1 MQQLRSD
8 AIKRGLARAPHR
20 SLLAADGLT
29 DEELDRPLVA
39 VVSAQNEV
47 IPGHLHLQ
55 QIADAV
61 KAGVRMAGGTPL
73 QVNTIGVC
81 DGIAMNHE
89 GMHYSLVSREVI
101 ADSVECAVQ
110 GHQFDAM
117 VLIPSCDKIV
127 PGMLIAAARLNIPT
141 VLVSGGPML
150 AGRGRHGEQTDLNSL
165 FDAVGQVTA
174 GTMTKQECSWLE
186 KTACPPCGS
195 CSGMFTA
202 NSICC
207 LAEALG
213 IALPGNGTV
222 PAVYSERIRLA
233 KRAGMKVM
241 ELVEKNLCARDVL
254 SPAAIH
260 NGMVLDMAFGG
271 STNTMLHL
279 TAIAQAAGCPVTMED
294 WDRASAETPNIVRI
308 APAGPLHI
316 QDLNDV
322 GGVSAIIGELGRTGH
337 LDLSAVTCHGT
348 MAEWVAECPEPDGE
362 VVRRVE
368 DAYSPDGGLKVVR
381 GNLAPDCGVVKK
393 SAVDPSMWRHSGP
406 ARVFDS
412 EEQACEAIF
421 GGAINPGD
429 VVVIRYEGPAGG
441 PGMREML
448 TPTSAICGMGL
459 ATSVALITDGRFSGA
474 SKGPCIGHVSP
485 EAAAG
490 GPIALVREGD
500 VISIDIQAGTLTLEV
515 AQGELERRRAAWQ
528 PPAPKYETGVLS
540 RYARLVTS
548 ADKGAYLS

>member
-1 MQQLRSD
+1 MELRSD

-20 SLLAADGLT
+20 SLLKADGLT

-89 GMHYSLVSREVI
+89 GMHYSLTSREVI

-127 PGMLIAAARLNIPT
+127 PGMLIAAARLDIPT
-141 VLVSGGPML
+141 MLVSGGPML
-150 AGRGRHGEQTDLNSL
+150 AGRGRDGSQTDLNSL

-174 GTMTKQECSWLE
+174 GTMTEEECHWLE
-186 KTACPPCGS
+186 GTACPTCGS

-233 KRAGMKVM
+233 KQAGMKVM
-241 ELVEKNLCARDVL
+241 ELVEKNVTARQIIT
-254 SPAAIH
+254 SAAIH

-279 TAIAQAAGCPVTMED
+279 TAIAQAAGCPVTMDD

-337 LDLSAVTCHGT
+337 LDMSALTCHGT
-348 MAEWVAECPEPDGE
+348 MAEWVAACPPVDGE
-362 VVRRVE
+362 VVRSVD
-368 DAYSPDGGLKVVR
+368 DAYSPDGGLKVMR
-381 GNLAPDCGVVKK
+381 GSLAPDCGVVKK
-393 SAVDPSMWRHSGP
+393 SAVDPGMWTHSGP

-412 EEQACEAIF
+412 EEEACTAIF

-429 VVVIRYEGPAGG
+429 VVVIRYEGPSGG

-459 ATSVALITDGRFSGA
+459 ASSVALITDGRFSGA

-490 GPIALVREGD
+490 GPIALVEEGD
-500 VISIDIQAGTLTLEV
+500 VIDIDIQAGTL
-515 AQGELERRRAAWQ
+515 ELRVPEDVLAERRAAWQ
-528 PPAPKYETGVLS
+528 PPAPKYTTGVLS
-540 RYARLVTS
+540 RYAKLVTS

>member
-1 MQQLRSD
+1 MQLRSD
-8 AIKRGLARAPHR
+8 AVKKGLARAPHR
-20 SLLAADGLT
+20 SLLKADGLT
-29 DEELDRPLVA
+29 DEELERPLIA
-39 VVSAQNEV
+39 VVSSQNEV
-47 IPGHLHLQ
+47 IPGHIHLQ

-89 GMHYSLVSREVI
+89 GMRYSLTSREVI

-110 GHQFDAM
+110 GHRFDAM

-127 PGMLIAAARLNIPT
+127 PGMLIAACRLNIPT

-150 AGRGRHGEQTDLNSL
+150 AGRGRCGEQTDLNTL

-174 GTMTKQECSWLE
+174 GTMTREECHWLE
-186 KTACPPCGS
+186 ETACPTCGS

-207 LAEALG
+207 LSEALG

-233 KRAGMKVM
+233 KRAGMKIM
-241 ELVEKNLCARDVL
+241 ELLEQGTTARDL
-254 SPAAIH
+254 INEASIH
-260 NGMVLDMAFGG
+260 NGMALDMAFGG

-279 TAIAQAAGCPVTMED
+279 TAIAHAAGCPVTMDD
-294 WDRASAETPNIVRI
+294 WDRVSAATPNIVRI

-316 QDLNDV
+316 QDLNDA
-322 GGVSAIIGELGRTGH
+322 GGVPAIIHELWDAGVLDRDARTCMGPLEEIMDAYPH
-337 LDLSAVTCHGT
+337 ADGT
-348 MAEWVAECPEPDGE
+348 
-362 VVRRVE
+362 VVRRYT
-368 DAYSPDGGLKVVR
+368 DPYSPDGGLKVMR

-393 SAVDPSMWRHSGP
+393 SAVAPDMHRHQGP
-406 ARVFDS
+406 ARVFES
-412 EEQACEAIF
+412 EEDACEAIF
-421 GGAINPGD
+421 GGKIVPGD

-459 ATSVALITDGRFSGA
+459 DKSCALITDGRFSGA
-474 SKGPCIGHVSP
+474 TKGPAIGHVSP

-490 GPIALVREGD
+490 GPIALVEDGD
-500 VISIDIQAGTLTLEV
+500 IITIDIDAGTLVLEV
-515 AQGELERRRAAWQ
+515 DDAELACRRAAWQ
-528 PPAPKYETGVLS
+528 PPAPKYTEGVLS
-540 RYARLVTS
+540 RYAKLVTS

>member
-1 MQQLRSD
+1 
-8 AIKRGLARAPHR
+8 
-20 SLLAADGLT
+20 
-29 DEELDRPLVA
+29 
-39 VVSAQNEV
+39 
-47 IPGHLHLQ
+47 
-55 QIADAV
+55 
-61 KAGVRMAGGTPL
+61 
-73 QVNTIGVC
+73 
-81 DGIAMNHE
+81 
-89 GMHYSLVSREVI
+89 
-101 ADSVECAVQ
+101 
-110 GHQFDAM
+110 
-117 VLIPSCDKIV
+117 
-127 PGMLIAAARLNIPT
+127 
-141 VLVSGGPML
+141 
-150 AGRGRHGEQTDLNSL
+150 
-165 FDAVGQVTA
+165 
-174 GTMTKQECSWLE
+174 
-186 KTACPPCGS
+186 
-195 CSGMFTA
+195 
-202 NSICC
+202 
-207 LAEALG
+207 
-213 IALPGNGTV
+213 
-222 PAVYSERIRLA
+222 
-233 KRAGMKVM
+233 
-241 ELVEKNLCARDVL
+241 
-254 SPAAIH
+254 
-260 NGMVLDMAFGG
+260 
-271 STNTMLHL
+271 
-279 TAIAQAAGCPVTMED
+279 MED
-294 WDRASAETPNIVRI
+294 WDRASDETPNIVRI

>member
-1 MQQLRSD
+1 MKLRSD
-8 AIKRGLARAPHR
+8 AVKKGLARAPHR
-20 SLLAADGLT
+20 SLLKADGLT
-29 DEELDRPLVA
+29 DEELERPLVA

-47 IPGHLHLQ
+47 IPGHIHLQ
-55 QIADAV
+55 SVADAV

-89 GMHYSLVSREVI
+89 GMRYSLTSREVI

-110 GHQFDAM
+110 GHRFDAM

-127 PGMLIAAARLNIPT
+127 PGMLIAACRLDIPT

-150 AGRGRHGEQTDLNSL
+150 AGRGADGCQTDLNSL

-174 GTMTKQECSWLE
+174 GTMTVEQCARLE
-186 KTACPPCGS
+186 ETACPTCGS

-222 PAVYSERIRLA
+222 PAVFSERIRLA

-241 ELVEKNLCARDVL
+241 ELLEQGVTALDIVDSR
-254 SPAAIH
+254 AIR
-260 NGMVLDMAFGG
+260 NGMALDMAFGG

-279 TAIAQAAGCPVTMED
+279 TAIAQAAGCPVTMDE
-294 WDRASAETPNIVRI
+294 WDEVSAATPNIVRI
-308 APAGPLHI
+308 APAGPRNI
-316 QDLNDV
+316 EDLDAV
-322 GGVSAIIGELGRTGH
+322 GGVSAIVGELGRTGH
-337 LDLSAVTCHGT
+337 LDLSARTCHGT
-348 MAEWVAECPEPDGE
+348 VGEWVEGCSEPDGDI
-362 VVRRVE
+362 VRPVSE
-368 DAYSPDGGLKVVR
+368 AYSPDGGLKVLR
-381 GNLAPDCGVVKK
+381 GSLAPDCGVVKK
-393 SAVDPSMWRHSGP
+393 SAVAPEMRRHRGP
-406 ARVFDS
+406 ARVFES
-412 EEQACEAIF
+412 EEEACEAIF
-421 GGAINPGD
+421 GGRIRPGD
-429 VVVIRYEGPAGG
+429 VVVIRYEGPSGG

-459 ATSVALITDGRFSGA
+459 DRSVALVTDGRFSGA
-474 SKGPCIGHVSP
+474 TKGPAIGHVSP

-490 GPIALVREGD
+490 GPIALVEEGD
-500 VISIDIQAGTLTLEV
+500 TVAIDIDAGTIELEV
-515 AQGELERRRAAWQ
+515 APEELERRRAAWE
-528 PPAPKYETGVLS
+528 PPAPKYTTGVLS

>member
-1 MQQLRSD
+1 MQLRSD
-8 AIKRGLARAPHR
+8 AIKKGLARAPHR
-20 SLLAADGLT
+20 SLLKADGLT
-29 DEELDRPLVA
+29 DEELERPLIA
-39 VVSAQNEV
+39 VVSSQNEV
-47 IPGHLHLQ
+47 IPGHIHLQ

-89 GMHYSLVSREVI
+89 GMHYSLTSREVI

-110 GHQFDAM
+110 GHRFDAM

-127 PGMLIAAARLNIPT
+127 PGMLIAACRLNIPT

-150 AGRGRHGEQTDLNSL
+150 AGRGRCGEQTDLNTL

-174 GTMTKQECSWLE
+174 GTMTREECHWLE
-186 KTACPPCGS
+186 ETACPTCGS

-207 LAEALG
+207 LSEALG

-233 KRAGMKVM
+233 KRAGMKIM
-241 ELVEKNLCARDVL
+241 ELLEQGTTARDL
-254 SPAAIH
+254 INEASIH
-260 NGMVLDMAFGG
+260 NGMALDMAFGG

-279 TAIAQAAGCPVTMED
+279 TAIAHAAGCPVTMDD
-294 WDRASAETPNIVRI
+294 WDRVSAATPNIVRI

-322 GGVSAIIGELGRTGH
+322 GGVPAIMHELWDAGVLDRDARTCMGPLEEIVGAYPH
-337 LDLSAVTCHGT
+337 ADGT
-348 MAEWVAECPEPDGE
+348 
-362 VVRRVE
+362 VVRRHT
-368 DAYSPDGGLKVVR
+368 DPYSPDGGLKVMR

-393 SAVDPSMWRHSGP
+393 SAVAPDMHRHQGP
-406 ARVFDS
+406 ARVFES
-412 EEQACEAIF
+412 EEDACEAIF
-421 GGAINPGD
+421 GGKIVPGD

-459 ATSVALITDGRFSGA
+459 DKSCALITDGRFSGA
-474 SKGPCIGHVSP
+474 TKGPAIGHVSP

-490 GPIALVREGD
+490 GPIALVEDGD
-500 VISIDIQAGTLTLEV
+500 IITIDIDAGTLVLEV
-515 AQGELERRRAAWQ
+515 DDAELARRRAAWQ
-528 PPAPKYETGVLS
+528 PPAPKYTEGVLS
-540 RYARLVTS
+540 RYAKLVTS

>member
-1 MQQLRSD
+1 MELRSD

-20 SLLAADGLT
+20 SLLKADGLT

-89 GMHYSLVSREVI
+89 GMHYSLTSREVI

-127 PGMLIAAARLNIPT
+127 PGMLIAAARLDIPT

-150 AGRGRHGEQTDLNSL
+150 AGRGRDGSQTDLNSL

-174 GTMTKQECSWLE
+174 GTMTEEECSWLE
-186 KTACPPCGS
+186 GTACPTCGS

-233 KRAGMKVM
+233 KQAGMKVM
-241 ELVEKNLCARDVL
+241 ELVEKNVTARQIL
-254 SPAAIH
+254 TPAAIH

-337 LDLSAVTCHGT
+337 LDLSALTCHGT
-348 MAEWVAECPEPDGE
+348 MAEWVVDCPPVDGE
-362 VVRRVE
+362 VVRSV
-368 DAYSPDGGLKVVR
+368 DSAYSPDGGLKVMR

-393 SAVDPSMWRHSGP
+393 SAVSPEMWQHSGP

-412 EEQACEAIF
+412 EEEACAAIF

-429 VVVIRYEGPAGG
+429 VVVIRYEGPSGG

-459 ATSVALITDGRFSGA
+459 ASSVALITDGRFSGA

-490 GPIALVREGD
+490 GPIALVQEGD
-500 VISIDIQAGTLTLEV
+500 IIDIDIQAATLELRV
-515 AQGELERRRAAWQ
+515 PDEVLAERRAAWE
-528 PPAPKYETGVLS
+528 PPAPKYTTGVLS
-540 RYARLVTS
+540 RYAKLVTS

>member
-1 MQQLRSD
+1 MKLRSD
-8 AIKRGLARAPHR
+8 AVKKGLARAPHR
-20 SLLAADGLT
+20 SLLKADGLT
-29 DEELDRPLVA
+29 DEELERPLVA

-47 IPGHLHLQ
+47 IPGHIHLQ
-55 QIADAV
+55 SVADAV

-89 GMHYSLVSREVI
+89 GMRYSLTSREVI

-110 GHQFDAM
+110 GHRFDAM

-127 PGMLIAAARLNIPT
+127 PGMLIAACRLDIPT

-150 AGRGRHGEQTDLNSL
+150 AGRGADGCQTDLNSL

-174 GTMTKQECSWLE
+174 GTMTVEQCSRLE
-186 KTACPPCGS
+186 ETACPTCGS

-222 PAVYSERIRLA
+222 PAVFSERIRLA

-241 ELVEKNLCARDVL
+241 ELLEQGVTALDIVDSR
-254 SPAAIH
+254 AIR
-260 NGMVLDMAFGG
+260 NGMALDMAFGG

-279 TAIAQAAGCPVTMED
+279 TAIAQAAGCPVTMDE
-294 WDRASAETPNIVRI
+294 WDEVSAATPNIVRI
-308 APAGPLHI
+308 APAGPRHI
-316 QDLNDV
+316 EDLDAV
-322 GGVSAIIGELGRTGH
+322 GGVSAIVGELGRTGH
-337 LDLSAVTCHGT
+337 LDLSARTCHGT
-348 MAEWVAECPEPDGE
+348 VGEWVEHCPSPDGDI
-362 VVRRVE
+362 VRPVSE
-368 DAYSPDGGLKVVR
+368 AYSQDGGLKVLR
-381 GNLAPDCGVVKK
+381 GSLAPDCGVVKK
-393 SAVDPSMWRHSGP
+393 SAVAPEMRRHRGP
-406 ARVFDS
+406 ARVFES
-412 EEQACEAIF
+412 EEEACEAIF
-421 GGAINPGD
+421 GGRIRPGD
-429 VVVIRYEGPAGG
+429 VVVIRYEGPSGG

-459 ATSVALITDGRFSGA
+459 DRSVALVTDGRFSGA
-474 SKGPCIGHVSP
+474 TKGPAIGHVSP

-490 GPIALVREGD
+490 GPIALVEEGD
-500 VISIDIQAGTLTLEV
+500 TVAIDIDAGTIELEV
-515 AQGELERRRAAWQ
+515 APEELERRRAAWE
-528 PPAPKYETGVLS
+528 PPAPKYTTGVLS

>member
-1 MQQLRSD
+1 MELRSD

-20 SLLAADGLT
+20 SLLKADGLT

-89 GMHYSLVSREVI
+89 GMHYSLTSREVI

-127 PGMLIAAARLNIPT
+127 PGMLIAAARLDIPT
-141 VLVSGGPML
+141 MLVSGGPML
-150 AGRGRHGEQTDLNSL
+150 AGRGRDGGQTDLNSL

-174 GTMTKQECSWLE
+174 GTMTEEECHWLE
-186 KTACPPCGS
+186 GTACPTCGS

-222 PAVYSERIRLA
+222 PAVYSERVRLA

-241 ELVEKNLCARDVL
+241 ELVEKNVTARQIIT
-254 SPAAIH
+254 SSAIH

-279 TAIAQAAGCPVTMED
+279 TAIAQAAGCPVTMDD

-337 LDLSAVTCHGT
+337 LDLSALTCHGT
-348 MAEWVAECPEPDGE
+348 MAEWVDACPPVDGE
-362 VVRRVE
+362 VVRSV
-368 DAYSPDGGLKVVR
+368 DNVYSPDGGLKVMR
-381 GNLAPDCGVVKK
+381 GSLAPDCGVVKK
-393 SAVDPSMWRHSGP
+393 SAVDPGMWQHSGP

-412 EEQACEAIF
+412 EEEACKAIF

-429 VVVIRYEGPAGG
+429 VVVIRYEGPSGG

-459 ATSVALITDGRFSGA
+459 ASSVALITDGRFSGA

-490 GPIALVREGD
+490 GPIALVQEGD
-500 VISIDIQAGTLTLEV
+500 VIDIDIQAGTLELRVPEEV
-515 AQGELERRRAAWQ
+515 LAERRAAWQ
-528 PPAPKYETGVLS
+528 PPAPKYTTGVLS

>member
-1 MQQLRSD
+1 MQLRSD
-8 AIKRGLARAPHR
+8 AIKKGLARAPHR
-20 SLLAADGLT
+20 SLLKADGLT
-29 DEELDRPLVA
+29 DEELERPLIA
-39 VVSAQNEV
+39 VVSSQNEV
-47 IPGHLHLQ
+47 IPGHIHLQ

-89 GMHYSLVSREVI
+89 GMHYSLTSREVI

-110 GHQFDAM
+110 GHRFDAM

-127 PGMLIAAARLNIPT
+127 PGMLIAACRLNIPT
-141 VLVSGGPML
+141 ILVSGGPML
-150 AGRGRHGEQTDLNSL
+150 AGRGRCGEQTDLNTL

-174 GTMTKQECSWLE
+174 GTMTREECHWLE
-186 KTACPPCGS
+186 ETACPTCGS

-207 LAEALG
+207 LSEALG

-233 KRAGMKVM
+233 KRAGMKIM
-241 ELVEKNLCARDVL
+241 ELLEQGTTARDL
-254 SPAAIH
+254 INEASIH
-260 NGMVLDMAFGG
+260 NGMALDMAFGG

-279 TAIAQAAGCPVTMED
+279 TAIAHAAGCPVTMDD
-294 WDRASAETPNIVRI
+294 WDRVSAATPNIVRI

-322 GGVSAIIGELGRTGH
+322 GGVPAIMHELWDAGVLDRDARTCMGPLEEIVGAYPH
-337 LDLSAVTCHGT
+337 ADGT
-348 MAEWVAECPEPDGE
+348 
-362 VVRRVE
+362 VVRRHT
-368 DAYSPDGGLKVVR
+368 DPYSPDGGLKVMR

-393 SAVDPSMWRHSGP
+393 SAVAPDMHRHQGP
-406 ARVFDS
+406 ARVFES
-412 EEQACEAIF
+412 EEDACEAIF
-421 GGAINPGD
+421 GGKIVPGD

-459 ATSVALITDGRFSGA
+459 DKSCALITDGRFSGA
-474 SKGPCIGHVSP
+474 TKGPAIGHVSP

-490 GPIALVREGD
+490 GPIALVEDGD
-500 VISIDIQAGTLTLEV
+500 IITIDIDAGTLVLEV
-515 AQGELERRRAAWQ
+515 DDAELARRRAAWQ
-528 PPAPKYETGVLS
+528 PPAPKYTEGVLS
-540 RYARLVTS
+540 RYAKLVTS

>member
-1 MQQLRSD
+1 MQLRSD
-8 AIKRGLARAPHR
+8 AIKKGLARAPHR
-20 SLLAADGLT
+20 SLLKADGLT
-29 DEELDRPLVA
+29 DEELERPLIA
-39 VVSAQNEV
+39 VVSSQNEV
-47 IPGHLHLQ
+47 IPGHIHLQ

-89 GMHYSLVSREVI
+89 GMHYSLTSREVI

-110 GHQFDAM
+110 GHRFDAM

-127 PGMLIAAARLNIPT
+127 PGMLIAACRLNIPT
-141 VLVSGGPML
+141 ILVSGGPML
-150 AGRGRHGEQTDLNSL
+150 AGRGRCGEQTDLNTL

-174 GTMTKQECSWLE
+174 GTMTREECHWLE
-186 KTACPPCGS
+186 ETACPTCGS

-207 LAEALG
+207 LSEALG

-233 KRAGMKVM
+233 KRAGMKIM
-241 ELVEKNLCARDVL
+241 ELLEQGTTARDL
-254 SPAAIH
+254 INEASIH
-260 NGMVLDMAFGG
+260 NGMALDMAFGG

-279 TAIAQAAGCPVTMED
+279 TAIAHAAGCPVTMDD
-294 WDRASAETPNIVRI
+294 WDRVSAATPNIVRI

-322 GGVSAIIGELGRTGH
+322 GGVPAIMRELWDAGALDRDARTCMGPLEEIVDAYPH
-337 LDLSAVTCHGT
+337 ADGT
-348 MAEWVAECPEPDGE
+348 
-362 VVRRVE
+362 VVRRHT
-368 DAYSPDGGLKVVR
+368 DPYSPDGGLKVMR

-393 SAVDPSMWRHSGP
+393 SAVAPDMHRHQGS
-406 ARVFDS
+406 ARVFES
-412 EEQACEAIF
+412 EEDACEAIF
-421 GGAINPGD
+421 GGKIVPGD

-459 ATSVALITDGRFSGA
+459 DKSCALITDGRFSGA
-474 SKGPCIGHVSP
+474 TKGPAIGHVSP

-490 GPIALVREGD
+490 GPIALVEDGD
-500 VISIDIQAGTLTLEV
+500 IITIDIDAGTLVLEV
-515 AQGELERRRAAWQ
+515 DDAELARRRAAWQ
-528 PPAPKYETGVLS
+528 PPAPKYTEGVLS
-540 RYARLVTS
+540 RYAKLVTS

>member
-1 MQQLRSD
+1 MQLRSD
-8 AIKRGLARAPHR
+8 SIKKGLARAPHR
-20 SLLAADGLT
+20 SLLKADGFT

-39 VVSAQNEV
+39 VISSQNEI
-47 IPGHLHLQ
+47 IPGHIHLQ
-55 QIADAV
+55 SIADAV
-61 KAGVRMAGGTPL
+61 KAGIRMAGGTPV
-73 QVNTIGVC
+73 QMTTIGVC

-89 GMHYSLVSREVI
+89 GMHYSLTSREVI

-127 PGMLIAAARLNIPT
+127 PGMLIAACRLNIPT

-150 AGRGRHGEQTDLNSL
+150 AGRDKCGNETDLNTL

-174 GTMTKQECSWLE
+174 GTMTEEECTWFE
-186 KTACPPCGS
+186 NTACPTCGS

-207 LAEALG
+207 LSEALG
-213 IALPGNGTV
+213 IALPGNGTI

-233 KRAGMKVM
+233 KHAGMKVM
-241 ELVEKNLCARDVL
+241 ELLEQGITALDLINEKSV
-254 SPAAIH
+254 H

-279 TAIAQAAGCPVTMED
+279 TAIAQAAGCPVTLDD
-294 WDRASAETPNIVRI
+294 WDEVCQKTPNLTRI

-316 QDLNDV
+316 EDLNAV
-322 GGVSAIIGELGRTGH
+322 GGIPAILGELGRAGLLETEA
-337 LDLSAVTCHGT
+337 LTCHGT
-348 MAEWVAECPEPDGE
+348 MAQWLEECPAADGE
-362 VVRRVE
+362 VVRTVE
-368 DAYSPDGGLKVVR
+368 NAYSQVGGLRVMR
-381 GNLAPDCGVVKK
+381 GNLAPNCGVVKQ
-393 SAVDPSMWRHSGP
+393 SAVAPDMRQHRGP
-406 ARVFDS
+406 ARVFGS
-412 EEQACEAIF
+412 EEEACEAIF
-421 GGAINPGD
+421 GGKINAGD

-459 ATSVALITDGRFSGA
+459 DHDVALITDGRFSGA
-474 SKGPCIGHVSP
+474 TKGPAIGHVSP

-490 GPIALVREGD
+490 GPIALVEEGD
-500 VISIDIQAGTLTLEV
+500 IIDIDIDEGRLTLEV
-515 AQGELERRRAAWQ
+515 SDEELQARRERWQ
-528 PPAPKYETGVLS
+528 KPEPKYKTGVLA
-540 RYARLVTS
+540 RYAKLVSS
-548 ADKGAYLS
+548 ADKGAYFG

>member
-1 MQQLRSD
+1 MQLRSD
-8 AIKRGLARAPHR
+8 AVKKGLARAPHR
-20 SLLAADGLT
+20 SLLKADGLT
-29 DEELDRPLVA
+29 DEELERPLVA

-47 IPGHLHLQ
+47 IPGHIHLQ
-55 QIADAV
+55 SIADAV

-89 GMHYSLVSREVI
+89 GMRYSLTSREVI

-127 PGMLIAAARLNIPT
+127 PGMLIAACRLNIPC

-150 AGRGRHGEQTDLNSL
+150 AGRGADGCQTDLNSL

-174 GTMTKQECSWLE
+174 GTMTMEECARLE
-186 KTACPPCGS
+186 ETACPTCGS

-222 PAVYSERIRLA
+222 PAVFSERIRLA

-241 ELVEKNLCARDVL
+241 ELLEQGVTTLDIVDSR
-254 SPAAIH
+254 AIR
-260 NGMVLDMAFGG
+260 NGMALDMAFGG

-279 TAIAQAAGCPVTMED
+279 TAIAQAAGCPVTMDE
-294 WDRASAETPNIVRI
+294 WDEVSAVTPNIVRI
-308 APAGPLHI
+308 APAGPRHI
-316 QDLNDV
+316 EDLDAV
-322 GGVSAIIGELGRTGH
+322 GGVSAIVGELGRTGH
-337 LDLSAVTCHGT
+337 LDLTARTCHGT
-348 MAEWVAECPEPDGE
+348 VGEWVERCPPPDGE
-362 VVRRVE
+362 IVRSVA
-368 DAYSPDGGLKVVR
+368 DAYSPDGGLKVLR
-381 GNLAPDCGVVKK
+381 GSLAPDCGVVKK
-393 SAVDPSMWRHSGP
+393 SAVAPEMRRHRGP
-406 ARVFDS
+406 ARVFES
-412 EEQACEAIF
+412 EEEACEAIF
-421 GGAINPGD
+421 GGRIRPGD
-429 VVVIRYEGPAGG
+429 VVVIRYEGPSGG

-459 ATSVALITDGRFSGA
+459 DRSVALVTDGRFSGA
-474 SKGPCIGHVSP
+474 TKGPAIGHVSP

-490 GPIALVREGD
+490 GPLALVEEGD
-500 VISIDIQAGTLTLEV
+500 TIAIDIDAGTIELEV
-515 AQGELERRRAAWQ
+515 PEAELGRRRAAWE
-528 PPAPKYETGVLS
+528 PPAPKYATGVLS

>member
-1 MQQLRSD
+1 MQLRSD
-8 AIKRGLARAPHR
+8 MIKRGLARAPHR
-20 SLLAADGLT
+20 SLLKADGLT

-39 VVSAQNEV
+39 VISAQNEV

-89 GMHYSLVSREVI
+89 GMHYSLTSREVI

-127 PGMLIAAARLNIPT
+127 PGMLIAAARLDIPT

-150 AGRGRHGEQTDLNSL
+150 AGRGRDGSQTDLNSL

-174 GTMTKQECSWLE
+174 GTMTEEECHWLE
-186 KTACPPCGS
+186 GTACPTCGS

-233 KRAGMKVM
+233 KQAGMKVM
-241 ELVEKNLCARDVL
+241 ELVEKNLTARQIL
-254 SPAAIH
+254 TSAAIH
-260 NGMVLDMAFGG
+260 NGIVLDMAFGG

-279 TAIAQAAGCPVTMED
+279 TAIAQAAGCPVTMDD

-337 LDLSAVTCHGT
+337 LDLTALTCHGT
-348 MAEWVAECPEPDGE
+348 MAEWVDACPPVDGE
-362 VVRRVE
+362 VVRSV
-368 DAYSPDGGLKVVR
+368 DNAYSPDGGLKVMR
-381 GNLAPDCGVVKK
+381 GSLAPDCGVVKK
-393 SAVDPSMWRHSGP
+393 SAVDPGMWRHSGP

-412 EEQACEAIF
+412 EEAACKAIF
-421 GGAINPGD
+421 GGEISPGD

-459 ATSVALITDGRFSGA
+459 ASSVALITDGRFSGA

-500 VISIDIQAGTLTLEV
+500 VIDIDIQAGTL
-515 AQGELERRRAAWQ
+515 ELRVSADELAARRAQWE
-528 PPAPKYETGVLS
+528 PPAPKYTTGVLS
-540 RYARLVTS
+540 RYAKLVTS

>member
-1 MQQLRSD
+1 MELRSD

-20 SLLAADGLT
+20 SLLKADGLT

-61 KAGVRMAGGTPL
+61 KAGIRMAGGTPL

-89 GMHYSLVSREVI
+89 GMHYSLTSREVI

-127 PGMLIAAARLNIPT
+127 PGMLIAAARLDIPT
-141 VLVSGGPML
+141 MLVSGGPML
-150 AGRGRHGEQTDLNSL
+150 AGRGRDGSQTDLNSL

-174 GTMTKQECSWLE
+174 GTMTEEECHWLE
-186 KTACPPCGS
+186 GTACPTCGS

-233 KRAGMKVM
+233 KQAGMKVM
-241 ELVEKNLCARDVL
+241 ELVEKNVTARQIL

-279 TAIAQAAGCPVTMED
+279 TAIAQAAGCPVTMDD
-294 WDRASAETPNIVRI
+294 WDHASAETPNIVRI

-337 LDLSAVTCHGT
+337 LDMSALTCHGT
-348 MAEWVAECPEPDGE
+348 MAEWVASCPPVDGE
-362 VVRRVE
+362 VVRSV
-368 DAYSPDGGLKVVR
+368 DNAYSPDGGLKVMR
-381 GNLAPDCGVVKK
+381 GSLAPDCGVVKK
-393 SAVDPSMWRHSGP
+393 SAVDPGMWRHSGP

-412 EEQACEAIF
+412 EEDACKAIF

-429 VVVIRYEGPAGG
+429 VVVIRYEGPSGG

-459 ATSVALITDGRFSGA
+459 ASSVALITDGRFSGA

-490 GPIALVREGD
+490 GPIALVEEGD
-500 VISIDIQAGTLTLEV
+500 IIDIDIQAGTLELRVPDEV
-515 AQGELERRRAAWQ
+515 LAERRAAWE
-528 PPAPKYETGVLS
+528 PPAPKYTTGVLS
-540 RYARLVTS
+540 RYAKLVTS

>member
-1 MQQLRSD
+1 MELRSD

-20 SLLAADGLT
+20 SLLKADGLT

-61 KAGVRMAGGTPL
+61 KAGIRMAGGTPL

-89 GMHYSLVSREVI
+89 GMHYSLTSREVI

-127 PGMLIAAARLNIPT
+127 PGMLIAAARLDIPT

-150 AGRGRHGEQTDLNSL
+150 AGRGRDGSQTDLNSL

-174 GTMTKQECSWLE
+174 GTMTEEECHWLE
-186 KTACPPCGS
+186 GTACPTCGS

-233 KRAGMKVM
+233 KQAGMKVM
-241 ELVEKNLCARDVL
+241 ELVEKNVTARQIIT
-254 SPAAIH
+254 SAAIH

-279 TAIAQAAGCPVTMED
+279 TAIAQAAGCPVTMDD

-337 LDLSAVTCHGT
+337 LDMSALTCHGT
-348 MAEWVAECPEPDGE
+348 MAEWVAACPPVDGE
-362 VVRRVE
+362 VVRSV
-368 DAYSPDGGLKVVR
+368 DNAYSPDGGLKVMR
-381 GNLAPDCGVVKK
+381 GSLAPDCGVVKK
-393 SAVDPSMWRHSGP
+393 SAVDPGMWQHSGP

-412 EEQACEAIF
+412 EEEACTAIF

-429 VVVIRYEGPAGG
+429 VVVIRYEGPSGG

-459 ATSVALITDGRFSGA
+459 ASSVALITDGRFSGA

-490 GPIALVREGD
+490 GPIALVQEGD
-500 VISIDIQAGTLTLEV
+500 IIDIDIQAGTLELRVPEEV
-515 AQGELERRRAAWQ
+515 LAERRAAWQ
-528 PPAPKYETGVLS
+528 PPAPKYTTGVLS
-540 RYARLVTS
+540 RYAKLVTS

>member
-1 MQQLRSD
+1 MELRSD
-8 AIKRGLARAPHR
+8 AIKKGLARAPHR
-20 SLLAADGLT
+20 SLLKADGLT
-29 DEELDRPLVA
+29 DEELERPLVA

-61 KAGVRMAGGTPL
+61 KAGIRMAGGTPL

-89 GMHYSLVSREVI
+89 GMRFSLTSREVI

-117 VLIPSCDKIV
+117 VLIPSRDKIV
-127 PGMLIAAARLNIPT
+127 PGMLTAAPRLDIPP

-150 AGRGRHGEQTDLNSL
+150 AGRGRTGEQTDLNSL

-174 GTMTKQECSWLE
+174 GTMSEEECHWLE
-186 KTACPPCGS
+186 GTACPTCGS

-213 IALPGNGTV
+213 IALPGNGTI

-233 KRAGMKVM
+233 KHAGMKVM
-241 ELVEKNLCARDVL
+241 ELVEKGITARQIINER
-254 SPAAIH
+254 SIH

-279 TAIAQAAGCPVTMED
+279 TAIARAAGCPVTMED

-337 LDLSAVTCHGT
+337 LDLTALTCHGT
-348 MAEWVAECPEPDGE
+348 MEEWVAACPAPDGE
-362 VVRRVE
+362 VVRTVE
-368 DAYSPDGGLKVVR
+368 NAYSPDGGLKVMH

-393 SAVDPSMWRHSGP
+393 SAVAPEMWQHSGP
-406 ARVFDS
+406 ARVFNS
-412 EEQACEAIF
+412 EEEACEAIF
-421 GGAINPGD
+421 GGKINPGD

-459 ATSVALITDGRFSGA
+459 ASSVALITDGRFSGA

-490 GPIALVREGD
+490 GPIALVEEGD
-500 VISIDIQAGTLTLEV
+500 QISIDIQAGTLTLDV
-515 AQGELERRRAAWQ
+515 SDDELARRRAAWE
-528 PPAPKYETGVLS
+528 PPAPKYTTGVLS
-540 RYARLVTS
+540 RYAQLVSS

>member
-1 MQQLRSD
+1 MQLRSD

-20 SLLAADGLT
+20 SLLKADGLT
-29 DEELDRPLVA
+29 DEEMDRPLVA

-47 IPGHLHLQ
+47 IPGHIHLQ

-61 KAGVRMAGGTPL
+61 KAGVRMAGGTPM

-89 GMHYSLVSREVI
+89 GMHFSLTSREVI
-101 ADSVECAVQ
+101 ADSVECVVQ

-127 PGMLIAAARLNIPT
+127 PGMLIAACRLNIPT

-150 AGRGRHGEQTDLNSL
+150 AGRGRNGEQTDLNSL

-174 GTMTKQECSWLE
+174 GTMTPEECAWLE
-186 KTACPPCGS
+186 NTACPTCGS

-213 IALPGNGTV
+213 LALPGNGTV

-241 ELVEKNLCARDVL
+241 ELLEKDVRAL
-254 SPAAIH
+254 DIVNERSIR
-260 NGMVLDMAFGG
+260 NGMTLDMAFGG

-279 TAIAQAAGCPVTMED
+279 TAIAQAAGCPVTMQD
-294 WDRASAETPNIVRI
+294 WDDVSAATPNIVRI

-316 QDLNDV
+316 EDLNAV

-337 LDLSAVTCHGT
+337 LDMEAVTCHGT
-348 MAEWVAECPEPDGE
+348 MAEWVEGCPEADSE
-362 VVRRVE
+362 VVRHVGE
-368 DAYSPDGGLKVVR
+368 AYSPDGGLKVMR

-393 SAVDPSMWRHSGP
+393 SAVAPDMRRHRGP
-406 ARVFDS
+406 ARVFES
-412 EEQACEAIF
+412 EEAACEAIF
-421 GGAINPGD
+421 GGKIVPGD

-459 ATSVALITDGRFSGA
+459 DKSVALITDGRFSGA
-474 SKGPCIGHVSP
+474 TKGPAIGHVSP

-500 VISIDIQAGTLTLEV
+500 TISIDIDAGTLELEV
-515 AQGELERRRAAWQ
+515 PDAELAERRAAWE
-528 PPAPKYETGVLS
+528 PPAPKYASGVLS
-540 RYARLVTS
+540 RYAKLVTS

>member
-1 MQQLRSD
+1 MKLRSD
-8 AIKRGLARAPHR
+8 AVKKGLARAPHR
-20 SLLAADGLT
+20 SLLKADGLT
-29 DEELDRPLVA
+29 DEELERPLVA

-47 IPGHLHLQ
+47 IPGHIHLQ
-55 QIADAV
+55 SVADAV

-89 GMHYSLVSREVI
+89 GMRYSLTSREVI

-110 GHQFDAM
+110 GHRFDAM

-127 PGMLIAAARLNIPT
+127 PGMLIAACRLDIPT

-150 AGRGRHGEQTDLNSL
+150 AGRGADGCQTDLNSL

-174 GTMTKQECSWLE
+174 GTMTVEQCSRLE
-186 KTACPPCGS
+186 ETACPTCGS

-222 PAVYSERIRLA
+222 PAVFSERIRLA

-241 ELVEKNLCARDVL
+241 ELLEQGITALDIVDSR
-254 SPAAIH
+254 AIR
-260 NGMVLDMAFGG
+260 NGMALDMAFGG

-279 TAIAQAAGCPVTMED
+279 TAIAQAAGCPVTMDE
-294 WDRASAETPNIVRI
+294 WDEVSAATPNIVRI
-308 APAGPLHI
+308 APAGPRHI
-316 QDLNDV
+316 EDLDAV
-322 GGVSAIIGELGRTGH
+322 GGVSAIVGELGRTGH
-337 LDLSAVTCHGT
+337 LDLSARTCHGT
-348 MAEWVAECPEPDGE
+348 VGEWVEHCPSPDGDI
-362 VVRRVE
+362 VRPVSE
-368 DAYSPDGGLKVVR
+368 AYSPDGGLKVLR
-381 GNLAPDCGVVKK
+381 GSLAPDCGVVKK
-393 SAVDPSMWRHSGP
+393 SAVAPEMRRHRGP
-406 ARVFDS
+406 ARVFES
-412 EEQACEAIF
+412 EEEACEAIF
-421 GGAINPGD
+421 GGRIRPGD
-429 VVVIRYEGPAGG
+429 VVVIRYEGPSGG

-459 ATSVALITDGRFSGA
+459 DRSVALVTDGRFSGA
-474 SKGPCIGHVSP
+474 TKGPAIGHVSP

-490 GPIALVREGD
+490 GPIALVEEGD
-500 VISIDIQAGTLTLEV
+500 TVAIDIDAGTIELEV
-515 AQGELERRRAAWQ
+515 APEELGRRRAAWE
-528 PPAPKYETGVLS
+528 PPAPRYATGVLS